1 MGKMRI
7 VITEDKRDMLFR
19 EEFKNLFNKL
29 TPTRMGG
36 GTSIIYI
43 YFDEVYD
50 DNNVTGLL
58 YRPSNNQ
65 LIIYPDYFM
74 SLRMFVSSKEEFEEM
89 IGICFEELTDKIVRY
104 SELWIDNEL

>member
-1 MGKMRI
+1 MRI
-7 VITEDKRDMLFR
+7 VITEDKRDMLFKA
-19 EEFKNLFNKL
+19 EFKNLFNKL

-36 GTSIIYI
+36 GVSIIYI

-50 DNNVTGLL
+50 NDAVTGLL

-89 IGICFEELTDKIVRY
+89 IGICYEELTDKIVRN
-104 SELWIDNEL
+104 SELWVDNEL

>member
-7 VITEDKRDMLFR
+7 VITEDKRDMLFKT
-19 EEFKNLFNKL
+19 EFKTLFNKL

-43 YFDEVYD
+43 YYDEVYD
-50 DNNVTGLL
+50 DNAVTGLL
-58 YRPSNNQ
+58 YRPSNGQ

-74 SLRMFVSSKEEFEEM
+74 TLRMFVSSKEEFVEM
-89 IGICFEELTDKIVRY
+89 IGKCYEELTDKSVRY